1 MTLGE
6 YIRQTD
12 YGSEITV
19 WDKDYDI
26 EVYFDNYGDDAW
38 ANAMM
43 TFADKLDIVR
53 FDGKGGVT
61 VNMSDVIERNI
72 NNPKFED
79 LFIDVDVDAIMDDM
93 PAILAGNVSEEWLV
107 EFADCLT

>member
-6 YIRQTD
+6 YIRQTE

-38 ANAMM
+38 ANAML
-43 TFADKLDIVR
+43 TFADKLNIEQFR
-53 FDGKGGVT
+53 NDGVV
-61 VNMSDVIERNI
+61 VNMYDVIERNI
-72 NNPKFED
+72 TNPEFED
-79 LFIDVDVDAIMDDM
+79 LFIDVSVDAIMDDM
-93 PAILAGNVSEEWLV
+93 ENILSGCVSEEWLT
-107 EFADCLT
+107 EFANCLT

>member
-26 EVYFDNYGDDAW
+26 EVYFDNYGDDEW
-38 ANAMM
+38 SKAMM
-43 TFADKLDIVR
+43 TLADKLDIVK
-53 FDGKGGVT
+53 FGNDGVV

-72 NNPKFED
+72 DNPAFED

-93 PAILAGNVSEEWLV
+93 MNILAGYVSEAWLTK
-107 EFADCLT
+107 FANCLY

>member
-43 TFADKLDIVR
+43 AFADKLDIVK
-53 FDGKGGVT
+53 FGNDGVV

-72 NNPKFED
+72 DNPKFKD
-79 LFIDVDVDAIMDDM
+79 LFIRVSVDDIMDDIEN
-93 PAILAGNVSEEWLV
+93 ILAGYVSEEWLV
-107 EFADCLT
+107 EFVDCLT

>member
-26 EVYFDNYGDDAW
+26 EVYFDNYGNDAW

-43 TFADKLDIVR
+43 AFADKLNIVKFR
-53 FDGKGGVT
+53 TNGVV

-72 NNPKFED
+72 DNPKFKD
-79 LFIDVDVDAIMDDM
+79 LFIRVSVDDIMDDIEN
-93 PAILAGNVSEEWLV
+93 ILAGYVSEEWLT
-107 EFADCLT
+107 EFADCLK

>member
-43 TFADKLDIVR
+43 TFADKLNIVK
-53 FDGKGGVT
+53 FGDGGV
-61 VNMSDVIERNI
+61 VVDMYDLIERNI
-72 NNPKFED
+72 NNPVFKD

-93 PAILAGNVSEEWLV
+93 ENILSGCVSEEWLT
-107 EFADCLT
+107 EFANCLK

>member
-43 TFADKLDIVR
+43 AFADKLNIEQFR
-53 FDGKGGVT
+53 INGVV

-72 NNPKFED
+72 TNPEFED
-79 LFIDVDVDAIMDDM
+79 LFIDVSVDAIMDDIEN
-93 PAILAGNVSEEWLV
+93 ILAGYVSEEWLT
-107 EFADCLT
+107 EFVNCLT